1 MKAFL
6 NSQSGY
12 CFLAW
17 MLRNRTLSSRIN
29 RIHDRA
35 LRIVYRD
42 KTPSFSE
49 LLQEDNAVIM
59 HQMNSQVLI
68 IEFYKVEIGI
78 DLDLLKEIFLLS
90 THAFEL
96 RSSYEFKIEN
106 MMAVHYGT
114 EYLSFVGLEIW
125 EIKPLEIKYCQSLEE
140 FKKKTKKI
148 VLADSVKFTYVK

>member
-12 CFLAW
+12 CFLVW

-106 MMAVHYGT
+106 MMVVHYGT

-125 EIKPLEIKYCQSLEE
+125 EIKPLEIKYCQNLEE